1 MDTGEAYMKQPGRDE
16 VKKALFILTEGGVGD
31 LLLSSP
37 IMEVLKRHFCGC
49 SVTCWA
55 DPNHA
60 PILHGSPHVDGYLD
74 LPKEMGFIRALK
86 RIRREKFDL
95 AVLPWTTSTAA
106 WLAYLAGIRYRIGQ
120 GGRVMY
126 SWTFTHPV
134 SVRPRIGDTKSH
146 WVECQLDYVRSLGCD
161 VSGVRP
167 LIWLSA
173 QEKSR
178 ARELLFRH
186 GADPGDRLCCMAV
199 GRNVPLTLRN
209 WPIDKFIAAGKLI
222 TRELGFRLVLTGSR
236 HELPIVAEVAKG
248 VGPGAI
254 NLAGKTDVRLLAAV
268 ISEMDVVVCPDSG
281 PSHIAAALGVP
292 AVSIFAM
299 RCDLPE
305 RWRPYED
312 AYRIIRARGLSC
324 TKKRCVREK
333 CDYYECLSAI
343 DEHEIVGAVADLTA
357 HGARQRLRRAG

>member
-1 MDTGEAYMKQPGRDE
+1 MKQPGRDE
-16 VKKALFILTEGGVGD
+16 VKKALFVLTEGGVGD

-37 IMEVLKRHFCGC
+37 IMEVLKRHFRGC

-55 DPNHA
+55 NPDHA
-60 PILHGSPHVDGYLD
+60 PILLGSPYVDDHLD
-74 LPKEMGFIRALK
+74 LPRELSFIKAL
-86 RIRREKFDL
+86 RHIRSRRFDL
-95 AVLPWTTSTAA
+95 AVFPWTISRPAR
-106 WLAYLAGIRYRIGQ
+106 LAYLAGIRYRIGQ
-120 GGRVMY
+120 AGRAMY

-146 WVECQLDYVRSLGCD
+146 WVECQLDYMRAVGCD

-167 LIWLSA
+167 LMWISE

-178 ARELLFRH
+178 AADLLSRH
-186 GADPGDRLCCMAV
+186 GADPGDRFCCMAI
-199 GRNVPLTLRN
+199 GRSVPLTLRN

-222 TRELGFRLVLTGSR
+222 TRDLGFRLVLTGSSQ
-236 HELPIVAEVAKG
+236 ESPVVAEVANG
-248 VGPGAI
+248 VGPEAI
-254 NLAGKTDVRLLAAV
+254 NLAGKTDIRLLAAV

-299 RCDLPE
+299 RCDFPE
-305 RWRPYED
+305 RWRPYQD